1 MIKLFLVVIFLI
13 FFAFGL
19 KQSFKYYTR
28 KYYSDIKIDK
38 SGIVLNNQFIKYDNI
53 LKIYIEEDVEEITL
67 SDRFFANDTGRLIV
81 DKIIFQLDN
90 GLEEY
95 ITTRR
100 RYHLHKILCKISKYK
115 KLSLDVNKYREP
127 LMTEYEWLS
136 TILLFVIYLIFLRNE
151 VPFIYAI
158 SLILVASTL
167 SRLPL

>member
-67 SDRFFANDTGRLIV
+67 SDRFFAKDTGRLIV

-90 GLEEY
+90 GW
-95 ITTRR
+95 
-100 RYHLHKILCKISKYK
+100 IL
-115 KLSLDVNKYREP
+115 
-127 LMTEYEWLS
+127 
-136 TILLFVIYLIFLRNE
+136 
-151 VPFIYAI
+151 
-158 SLILVASTL
+158 
-167 SRLPL
+167 